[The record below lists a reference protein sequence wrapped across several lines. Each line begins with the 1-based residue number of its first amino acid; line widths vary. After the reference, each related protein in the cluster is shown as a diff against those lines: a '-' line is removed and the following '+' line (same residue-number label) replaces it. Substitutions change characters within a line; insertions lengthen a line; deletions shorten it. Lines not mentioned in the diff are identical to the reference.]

1 MFIDRVIETL
11 FLNWVAIGSE
21 DMGTASCLKVN
32 LVLSQK
38 LLSNQPKLREIENS
52 EPQFLIFYP
61 KGTKILGYLEPTYM
75 SKIIF

>member
-1 MFIDRVIETL
+1 M
-11 FLNWVAIGSE
+11 
-21 DMGTASCLKVN
+21 KVN
-32 LVLSQK
+32 LVLSQN

-61 KGTKILGYLEPTYM
+61 KVTKILGCLEPTYM